1 MKNLNLN
8 LPYRTVKD
16 DERKVLRTNAHVT
29 EHTLRVLVQIRYSQ
43 GMNGT
48 DSDMWGDIMDL
59 MNEITQSDE
68 ETSTSIEI
76 EKSALLWLLSV
87 VNWCRDNSKVPA
99 QLASWT
105 RTLLDALEEAKKL
118 GEPKLEVVRKND

>member
-1 MKNLNLN
+1 MKTLNLN
-8 LPYRTVKD
+8 LAYRTIKD
-16 DERKVLRTNAHVT
+16 EERKALPTNAHVT
-29 EHTLRVLVQIRYSQ
+29 EHTIRVLVSIRYSQ

-48 DSDMWGDIMDL
+48 DSDMWGEVADL
-59 MNEITQSDE
+59 INGVTQSDE
-68 ETSTSIEI
+68 GTSSIEI

-87 VNWCRDNSKVPA
+87 VNWCRDNSKIPS

-118 GEPKLEVVRKND
+118 GEPKLEAVRKND